1 MALGMDNGTGNGS
14 LNGYFWEDWHWK
26 VEWIAIIGTRNEK
39 KCSVNENGMHTFSEF
54 IEKYK
59 TSEHIGT
66 GKVKSSEHIGTGNMK
81 IGVNEKM
88 GQLPAG
94 ALPVP

>member
-66 GKVKSSEHIGTGNMK
+66 GNMK